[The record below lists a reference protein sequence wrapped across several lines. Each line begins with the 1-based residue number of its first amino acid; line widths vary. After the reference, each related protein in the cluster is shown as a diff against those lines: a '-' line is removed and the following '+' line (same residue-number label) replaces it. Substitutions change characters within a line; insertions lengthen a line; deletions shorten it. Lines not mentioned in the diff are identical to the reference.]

1 MIRARRGRTLAT
13 MTAIDE
19 SAMTVSDALPTG
31 TVTLLLADVEGS
43 TRLWQT
49 SPDAMTAAIAQLDQV
64 LSDVAAAH
72 HGVRP
77 VEQGEGDSFVLA
89 FARASDAVACATA
102 LQQAPL
108 SPIRLRIGL
117 HTGEVQLRDEGNYI
131 GPTINRTARLRDLGH
146 GGQTL
151 VSGTTA
157 DLVADY
163 LPAGSHLAEL
173 GSYPLRDLPRPERV
187 SQLCHTDLPNRF
199 PPLRTEA
206 PSDRQVLPAQLTNF
220 VGREH
225 TIGEIRQ
232 SIAGNRLV
240 TLTGPGGVG
249 KTRLAIR
256 IADLCADEF
265 DGGSWYADLA
275 PITDPDVVS
284 IAVVRALGLADRPG
298 HSAGTLLGRHI
309 ADHHMLIVL
318 DNCEHLLDASAQ
330 LTAELLATCPNLRI
344 LATSRES
351 LGVPGE
357 AVFGVPTL
365 SLADEAVRLFADR
378 ARLNKPGFVVDDA
391 NSAVVQDI
399 CRRLDG
405 MPLAIELAAA
415 RSRTL
420 SLTEI
425 QDGLQD
431 RFLLLT
437 GGARTAVRRQQ
448 TLQASV
454 DWSHELLTETE
465 RILLR
470 RLAVFM
476 GGFDLEAVRV
486 VATDSSLQPHQVLD
500 HLTLLVDKSLVVV
513 NTDGRSH
520 TRYRM
525 LETIRQYAQEKL
537 TESGEARPIR
547 ECHRDFF
554 LERAQCLAPGTPQQ
568 RRWRIDQAER
578 EIDNLR
584 AAFAWSRDTGDIE
597 AALRL
602 ASALWPLWISRGQ
615 LREGLSWFASAFAED
630 GAAGVEAAVW
640 VRAVADKAMLE
651 CQWPVTNPLPEAQR
665 ALAIAREIADP
676 ILIMR
681 ALTAC
686 SGTAAFDALSAQPY
700 ADEAVELARSI
711 GDARLLSQAV
721 VWRGQVSY
729 YLGDPVAAQRLGTEG
744 LTLAEVIG
752 DRYVARSCRW
762 NLGWSRMLQADL
774 RGSTEQLLEVAAE
787 ATTVSDAVWNYSA
800 RFHAAYA
807 LAYHGDTDAAAAE
820 VDVVRAVG
828 DDLGGGFYSG
838 CVGLFSGVVAL
849 AAGDLAA
856 AEAAHQ
862 DAWRL
867 LDNSIEQ
874 IKIHLWQ
881 RAVVALGRGDFEEA
895 RRWADDAVAAT
906 SGWHRVIALGI
917 RARLSIAEGEMSK
930 AEHDIHQALA
940 AAVELGALLGVPD
953 LLECLAATRA
963 DKPADA
969 ARLLGAADAVR
980 RRSGEVRF
988 RCHAG
993 EYEAAVASVQ
1003 NALGQNDF
1011 DAAWSEGAGMS
1022 TEATIIYAQKGRG
1035 QRRRPDSGWD
1045 ALTPAE
1051 RQIVELA
1058 CEGLASKEI
1067 AARLFI
1073 SPRTVH
1079 AHLTHIYTKLGVS
1092 TRVQLL
1098 QVARRA

>member
-1 MIRARRGRTLAT
+1 

-49 SPDAMTAAIAQLDQV
+49 SPDEMTAAIGHLDQV
-64 LSDVAAAH
+64 LSDVTAAH

-77 VEQGEGDSFVLA
+77 VEQGEGDSFVIA
-89 FARASDAVACATA
+89 FALASDAVACAIA
-102 LQQAPL
+102 LQLAPL

-151 VSGTTA
+151 LSGTTA

-163 LPAGSHLAEL
+163 LPAGSHLVEL
-173 GSYPLRDLPRPERV
+173 GTYPLRDLPRPERV
-187 SQLCHTDLPNRF
+187 SQLCHADLPGQF
-199 PPLRTEA
+199 PPLRTDTH
-206 PSDRQVLPAQLTNF
+206 SDRQVLPTLLTSF
-220 VGREH
+220 VGRGH
-225 TIGEIRQ
+225 TIGEIRG
-232 SIAGNRLV
+232 SIATNRLV

-249 KTRLAIR
+249 KTRLAIK
-256 IADLCADEF
+256 IADLCSAEF

-275 PITDPDVVS
+275 PITDPDVVP
-284 IAVVRALGLADRPG
+284 IAVVRALGLTDRPG
-298 HSAGTLLGRHI
+298 HSAGTLLGRRI
-309 ADHHMLIVL
+309 ADHQMLIVL

-330 LTAELLATCPNLRI
+330 LTAELLAVCPNLRI

-365 SLADEAVRLFADR
+365 SLADEAVQLFVDR
-378 ARLNKPGFVVDDA
+378 ARLNKPGFAVDDA
-391 NSAVVQDI
+391 NLIVVQDI

-420 SLTEI
+420 SLAEI

-454 DWSHELLTETE
+454 DWSHALLTDTE

-476 GGFDLEAVRV
+476 GGFDLEAVRA

-500 HLTLLVDKSLVVV
+500 QLTLLVDKSLVVV
-513 NTDGRSH
+513 NTDTRSH
-520 TRYRM
+520 TQYRM

-537 TESGEARPIR
+537 TESGEARSIR
-547 ECHRDFF
+547 ERHRACY
-554 LERAQCLAPGTPQQ
+554 LERAQSLDPSTPED

-584 AAFAWSRDTGDIE
+584 AAFAWSRDTGEIE

-602 ASALWPLWISRGQ
+602 TSALWPLWVSRGQ
-615 LREGLSWFASAFAED
+615 LREGLSWFGSAFAED
-630 GAAGVEAAVW
+630 GAEGVDAAVW

-665 ALAIAREIADP
+665 ALSIAREITDP

-686 SGTAAFDALSAQPY
+686 SGTAAFDALSAEPY

-729 YLGDPVAAQRLGTEG
+729 YRGDPVAAQQLGAEG
-744 LTLAEVIG
+744 LELAEAIG

-762 NLGWSRMLQADL
+762 NLGWARMLRADL
-774 RGSTEQLLEVAAE
+774 HASAEQLQEVAAE
-787 ATTVSDAVWNYSA
+787 ATAVSDAVWNYSA

-807 LAYHGDTDAAAAE
+807 LAYQGDIDAANAE

-828 DDLGGGFYSG
+828 DDLGGAFYRG

-856 AEAAHQ
+856 AESAHR
-862 DAWRL
+862 DAWLL
-867 LDNSIEQ
+867 LDNSLEQ
-874 IKIHLWQ
+874 IRIHLWQ
-881 RAVVALGRGDFEEA
+881 RAVVALGRNDFDEA
-895 RRWADDAVAAT
+895 RRWADAAVAAT
-906 SGWHRVIALGI
+906 SGWHRVTALGT
-917 RARLSIAEGEMSK
+917 RARVSIAVGEMSK

-940 AAVELGALLGVPD
+940 VAVELGVLLGVPD
-953 LLECLAATRA
+953 LLECLATAQA

-969 ARLLGAADAVR
+969 ARLLGAATSIR
-980 RRSGEVRF
+980 RRTGEVRF
-988 RCHAG
+988 RCHTTG
-993 EYEAAVASVQ
+993 YEAAVEGIQKV
-1003 NALGQNDF
+1003 LGQNDF
-1011 DAAWSEGAGMS
+1011 DTAWSEGCGMS
-1022 TEATIIYAQKGRG
+1022 TEAAISYAQRGRG
-1035 QRRRPDSGWD
+1035 QRKRPESGWD

-1051 RQIVELA
+1051 LQVVQLA
-1058 CEGLASKEI
+1058 CEGLSSKDI

-1098 QVARRA
+1098 HVARRAPDLER